1 MATRH
6 TAPGDP
12 LWRAAALAFQQ
23 CMTAGLPATNIA
35 YVSQAPPAGIWEALA
50 IAFESFF
57 LAQVLIA
64 CQPHILTS
72 ILPNPITSCQVLV
85 VDLIRDVFQSIAA
98 LA

>member
-6 TAPGDP
+6 AASGDP

-57 LAQVLIA
+57 LAQVH
-64 CQPHILTS
+64 CPVS
-72 ILPNPITSCQVLV
+72 PRP
-85 VDLIRDVFQSIAA
+85 
-98 LA
+98 

>member
-35 YVSQAPPAGIWEALA
+35 YVGQAPPAGIWEALA

-57 LAQVLIA
+57 LAQVLMPF
-64 CQPHILTS
+64 QPRTLTT
-72 ILPNPITSCQVLV
+72 ILPK
-85 VDLIRDVFQSIAA
+85 LISPECS
-98 LA
+98 